1 MRVEGSDALTGV
13 DFQPPFERV
22 FRFPNQQRLSKVSH
36 IFFSDP
42 TFFSRLQEFDAEL
55 ARETQAKGCPHCG
68 EKLHLAYYP
77 RKPKGVPE
85 EHRPEFS
92 FRFSFCCVRCRR
104 RSTSES
110 VRFLGRKVYVG
121 LVVVLACCCQG
132 RIHAWFSRISTST
145 GVSLRTLQRWRS
157 FWRKTFP
164 STSFW
169 REARGRFMPL
179 PDPQAFP
186 LSLCQSFG
194 GSDTEQT
201 MACLR
206 FLKPITIGP
215 MIMIGEG

>member
-1 MRVEGSDALTGV
+1 M
-13 DFQPPFERV
+13 
-22 FRFPNQQRLSKVSH
+22 SH